1 MPVGVFVQT
10 MVDGIM
16 LGGVLSLA
24 AAGFSLIFGVMS
36 VVSLAHG
43 AMVVIGAYLA
53 YTSWSLMGIDPLFMI
68 PCIMLVMFV
77 FGYCIQRTII
87 QWAVERSSLVASLLV
102 TFGLALVLRNTLD
115 LIFSPD
121 VRSVSPPYAFMNF
134 GIGSISFD
142 VVRLIGLA
150 ASLCMLIFLAIL
162 LNRTGFG
169 RKIRA
174 TAQQPFAAEICGINV
189 AHIHGLTYG
198 VGTAFAGVAGVIIGI
213 VMPFSPNAEGHWT
226 LNAFVV
232 VVLGGVGSP
241 TGALLGGLLLGLI
254 ETFTAR
260 FIGPSLTNA
269 MMFLILVLMLLFRP
283 QGILGHAFGESR

>member
-1 MPVGVFVQT
+1 MRVFVQT
-10 MVDGIM
+10 LVDGIM

-24 AAGFSLIFGVMS
+24 AAGFSLIFGVMN

-53 YTSWSLMGIDPLFMI
+53 YTSWNLIGVDPLYMI

-77 FGYCIQRTII
+77 FGYGIQRTII

-142 VVRLIGLA
+142 VVRLIGLG
-150 ASLCMLIFLAIL
+150 ASLCMLIFLAIF

-189 AHIHGLTYG
+189 AHIHGLTFG

-213 VMPFSPNAEGHWT
+213 VMPFSPYAEGHWT

-241 TGALLGGLLLGLI
+241 TGAMLGGLLLGLI
-254 ETFTAR
+254 ETFTAQ

>member
-1 MPVGVFVQT
+1 
-10 MVDGIM
+10 
-16 LGGVLSLA
+16 
-24 AAGFSLIFGVMS
+24 
-36 VVSLAHG
+36 
-43 AMVVIGAYLA
+43 
-53 YTSWSLMGIDPLFMI
+53 
-68 PCIMLVMFV
+68 
-77 FGYCIQRTII
+77 
-87 QWAVERSSLVASLLV
+87 LV
-102 TFGLALVLRNTLD
+102 TYGLSLVLRNTLN

-142 VVRLIGLA
+142 VARLIGLA

-189 AHIHGLTYG
+189 EHIHGLTYG
-198 VGTAFAGVAGVIIGI
+198 VGTAFAGAAGVIIGI
-213 VMPFSPNAEGHWT
+213 VMPFSPSAEGHWT

-241 TGALLGGLLLGLI
+241 TGAMLGGLLLGLI
-254 ETFTAR
+254 ETFTAQ